1 MTKSL
6 QSVRRCLFLI
16 SLPMVFITFALPL
29 RAEDLG
35 ASAFEIGLLYSIF
48 TAAVFIVRPLTGAGL
63 DWFGRR
69 PFFLFAAAFYF
80 FANAFYAVSDSVNG
94 LFVARIFQGLGFA
107 MLAITIDTMTA
118 DLTEAEN
125 RAVAMGG
132 NIASRT
138 RGGMAGGFIGFGLV
152 GSMPVY
158 AWVYSFA
165 TFSFVALLTL
175 VLAFFVIPETAPK
188 RKSKTGRDT
197 FAAPPGYF
205 RILAIIFFA
214 AFAVA
219 IIQPYYL
226 VYLRG
231 RFDLELYFL
240 ALAFLPM
247 GVASAV
253 LPVWLGRVTERVG
266 RIAAIGAG
274 LVLSAV
280 FYAFIPNIA
289 ALPLVIAAFTASAI
303 GAVLVDLTKNALI
316 ADLSNAATAGRA
328 FGLAALAAGGGAVL
342 GPLAGGIVYDTCGG
356 DMLFYVAG
364 VILLGAFALT
374 CVVNPDR

>member
-1 MTKSL
+1 MTKPL
-6 QSVRRCLFLI
+6 QSIRRCLFLI
-16 SLPMVFITFALPL
+16 SLPTVFITFALPL

-35 ASAFEIGLLYSIF
+35 ASAFEIGLLYSFF
-48 TAAVFIVRPLTGAGL
+48 TAAVFVVRPLTGIGL
-63 DWFGRR
+63 DWLGRR
-69 PFFLFAAAFYF
+69 PFFLLAASFYLL
-80 FANAFYAVSDSVNG
+80 ANAFYVISDSVNG
-94 LFVARIFQGLGFA
+94 LFIARILQGLGFA
-107 MLAITIDTMTA
+107 MLAITTDTMTA

-125 RAVAMGG
+125 RATAMGG
-132 NIASRT
+132 NIASKT

-152 GSMPVY
+152 GAMPVY

-165 TFSFVALLTL
+165 AFSVVAFLTL
-175 VLAFFVIPETAPK
+175 ILAFFIIPETSQKRHDKEKRTRFTAPQ
-188 RKSKTGRDT
+188 
-197 FAAPPGYF
+197 GYF

-214 AFAVA
+214 AFAGA

-226 VYLRG
+226 IYLRG

-253 LPVWLGRVTERVG
+253 LPVWLGRVTEKFG

-280 FYAFIPNIA
+280 FYALIPNIA

-316 ADLSNAATAGRA
+316 ADLSSAATAGRA
-328 FGLAALAAGGGAVL
+328 FGLAALAAGGGAAL
-342 GPLAGGIVYDTCGG
+342 GPLAGGIVYDAMGG

-364 VILLGAFALT
+364 AILLGAFALT
-374 CVVNPDR
+374 RIVNPNR